1 MRTRDVYLSGF
12 LVLALASARA
22 GETPSSPDA
31 DLARQ
36 LNNLGG
42 FRFDRGE
49 YGRAESLFTRAVA
62 LGQPDAVLN
71 LAATLRAEARYS
83 EAEAMYQRALALRE
97 SEAPRSPNRIA
108 SALCGLALLYRD
120 TARFAE
126 AEKMA
131 RRALDLRQQ
140 AAERDETSIAWTL
153 NLVGMLAQAQE
164 RTAEAASLF
173 QQALDTA
180 EKAPSPDALTMADI
194 LINMGNA
201 ERTSGD
207 LGNAERHLDRA
218 IRELG
223 DKGDRV
229 RTAAA
234 LNGLALVERA
244 RGDFKQARL
253 LETRALV
260 SLEAAVGKEHPDYSA
275 ALSSLALVDQDLHD
289 SHKARELYREAL
301 AIDQRVLGPN
311 HPRVGADLNN
321 LGAAAALQHDYASA
335 ESYFRQALR
344 LEEERK
350 PGSVESAFRMANLAA
365 LYVREKRSSEALA
378 LYRRAAGILC
388 AEDRQGDL
396 RVAAILHEYAELLRA
411 AGSFAEAED
420 ADTRAM
426 HIRVKYV
433 LTNHN
438 GDVGHS

>member
-1 MRTRDVYLSGF
+1 MRTRDVCLSGF
-12 LVLALASARA
+12 LALALTSAPA
-22 GETPSSPDA
+22 GEIPPSPDA

-49 YGRAESLFTRAVA
+49 YGRAESLFTRATA
-62 LGQPDAVLN
+62 LGQRDAVFN

-83 EAEAMYQRALALRE
+83 EAETMYQRALDLRE
-97 SEAPRSPNRIA
+97 SEVPRSPNRIA
-108 SALCGLALLYRD
+108 SALSGLALLYRD

-126 AEKMA
+126 SEKLA

-140 AAERDETSIAWTL
+140 AAEPDETGIAWTL
-153 NLVGMLAQAQE
+153 NLVGTLAQAQE
-164 RTAEAASLF
+164 RTAEAARLF

-180 EKAPSPDALTMADI
+180 EKAPSPDAPTMADI

-201 ERTSGD
+201 ERSSGD
-207 LGNAERHLDRA
+207 LGNAEQHLARA
-218 IRELG
+218 VQALG
-223 DKGDRV
+223 ENGDRV

-234 LNGLALVERA
+234 LNGLVLVKRA

-253 LETRALV
+253 LGTRALLL
-260 SLEAAVGKEHPDYSA
+260 LEAALGKEHPDYAA
-275 ALSSLALVDQDLHD
+275 ALSSVALVDQDLRNFRE
-289 SHKARELYREAL
+289 ARELYREAL
-301 AIDQRVLGPN
+301 AIDQRALGPG
-311 HPRVGADLNN
+311 HPRVAADLNN
-321 LGAAAALQHDYASA
+321 LGVAATRQRDYTSA

-344 LEEERK
+344 LEEERT
-350 PGSVESAFRMANLAA
+350 PGSGQSAFRMANLAA
-365 LYVREKRSSEALA
+365 LYVLEKRSRDALE

-388 AEDRQGDL
+388 ATDHQGDL

-433 LTNHN
+433 LVNQ
-438 GDVGHS
+438 GDMDHG